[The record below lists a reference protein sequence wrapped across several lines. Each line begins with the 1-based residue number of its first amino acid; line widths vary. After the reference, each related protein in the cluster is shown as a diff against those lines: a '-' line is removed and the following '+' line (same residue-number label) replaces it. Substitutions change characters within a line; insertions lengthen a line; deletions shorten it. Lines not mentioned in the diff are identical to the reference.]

1 MYPHFVC
8 PNCRT
13 VADLEA
19 ELDDPFANGE
29 WEDAPADA
37 AEESSPEVEASTAA
51 PATIGEERSQENAI
65 PERLPAE
72 QDIQRD
78 SSDVEPASDA
88 DSHPSGENRRTP
100 SSDSDSPPA
109 VETSASSV
117 QAVDIVPRRSISE
130 AQIGFSQLPHR
141 PKLENSTE
149 RTPSPSG
156 ISAIAEGM
164 PEGPMTPRNDF
175 GPFVFD
181 GSAGRVRPITDVSTA
196 NVSGDESED
205 ITQRSRT
212 EGATS
217 S

>member
-51 PATIGEERSQENAI
+51 PATTAEEGSQENAVT
-65 PERLPAE
+65 ERTPAE
-72 QDIQRD
+72 HVNQRD

-88 DSHPSGENRRTP
+88 DSHPSGDNQRTP
-100 SSDSDSPPA
+100 SSGSDSPPPA
-109 VETSASSV
+109 ETSASSV
-117 QAVDIVPRRSISE
+117 QAVDIVPRRSISD
-130 AQIGFSQLPHR
+130 AQIGFAQLPHR
-141 PKLENSTE
+141 PKPENSTE

-196 NVSGDESED
+196 NVSADESED
-205 ITQRSRT
+205 TTQRTRT
-212 EGATS
+212 EATTAS
-217 S
+217 